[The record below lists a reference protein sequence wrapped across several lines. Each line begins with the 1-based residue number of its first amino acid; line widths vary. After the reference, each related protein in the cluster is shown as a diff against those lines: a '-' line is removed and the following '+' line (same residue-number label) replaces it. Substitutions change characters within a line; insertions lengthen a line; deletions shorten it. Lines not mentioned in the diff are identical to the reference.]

1 MNKNIKYNPAK
12 QFNNTSPVEC
22 LKSKNGI
29 IIERFKSKNGIIICA
44 IFFYINLFISWNES
58 LRNYT
63 HTWS

>member
-44 IFFYINLFISWNES
+44 IKQTQINKVCTNLINPYVSS
-58 LRNYT
+58 T
-63 HTWS
+63 